1 MASLQQKEKG
11 KEREQAKRL
20 IRFLKKK
27 YPNATCSLHYKNPF
41 ELLVATILSAQTTDV
56 KVNKVTVKLFE
67 EYPDAES
74 LASASNQET
83 QEIIKS
89 IGLFRSKS
97 KNIIN
102 TANIL
107 NDDYGG
113 GVPRTMKELVKLPG
127 VGRKTANVV
136 LGNAFDIPSGIVV
149 DTHVKRITKRYGL
162 TEETDPEKVEKD
174 LVLLVPKKD
183 WIWFSHAL
191 ILHGRETCM
200 ARKPLCIDCPIE
212 ETCPGAQK

>member
-1 MASLQQKEKG
+1 MTSLQRKEK
-11 KEREQAKRL
+11 EQAKRL

-107 NDDYGG
+107 TEDYAGD
-113 GVPRTMKELVKLPG
+113 VPRTMKELVKLPG

-136 LGNAFDIPSGIVV
+136 LGNAFGIPSGIVV

-212 ETCPGAQK
+212 ETCPGAQR